1 MTVKYSNKTTLEA
14 VAHVRSIASCFEWGE
29 HASAVA
35 PVHGP
40 FRARNCKICYSMFAR
55 TMDTVVYYIA
65 NFHDRLFNL
74 VHILLERAI
83 ASVHVLTKP

>member
-1 MTVKYSNKTTLEA
+1 MRLQLPLCMVP
-14 VAHVRSIASCFEWGE
+14 VAHVTAKF
-29 HASAVA
+29 V
-35 PVHGP
+35 
-40 FRARNCKICYSMFAR
+40 YSRFAR